1 MQHWIKNTFVF
12 LPMFF
17 NKQFYYFDTILLGL
31 LAFISF
37 SLISSAVY
45 CFNDIVDVD
54 FDKNHIDKKNRP
66 LAKGTITKAFAKRIA
81 ISFFLFGIIL
91 GSFLI
96 NKEFVFV
103 LVLYFI
109 LNIGYT
115 FGLKKIIVL
124 DILMISF
131 GFLLRVLAGGVATET
146 PLTYWILI
154 MVFLLAIFLTLGKRR
169 DEVLFFNDTNI
180 LVRENIEYYNIKIID
195 KFLYGIATLLIILY
209 IIYSFS
215 KNAINNYGSDY
226 IFITAIFV
234 IAGMI
239 RYFNLILRRSNSA
252 NPTKILWS
260 DNVMQLIVLGWIL
273 CFCFFIYF

>member
-54 FDKNHIDKKNRP
+54 FDKNHIDKKYRP

-131 GFLLRVLAGGVATET
+131 GFVLRVLAGGVATET

>member
-115 FGLKKIIVL
+115 FRLKKIIVL

-131 GFLLRVLAGGVATET
+131 GFVLRVLAGGVATET

>member
-91 GSFLI
+91 ASFFI

-131 GFLLRVLAGGVATET
+131 GFVLRVLAGGVATET

-215 KNAINNYGSDY
+215 KNAINNYGSNY

>member
-131 GFLLRVLAGGVATET
+131 GFVLRVLAGGVATET

-195 KFLYGIATLLIILY
+195 KFLYAIATILIILY

>member
-1 MQHWIKNTFVF
+1 
-12 LPMFF
+12 MFF
-17 NKQFYYFDTILLGL
+17 NKQFYYFDTILSGL

-131 GFLLRVLAGGVATET
+131 GFVLRVLAGGVATET

-154 MVFLLAIFLTLGKRR
+154 MVSLLAIFLTLGKRR

>member
-131 GFLLRVLAGGVATET
+131 GFVLRVLAGGVATET

-239 RYFNLILRRSNSA
+239 RYFNLILRRLNSA